1 MLRHLTNAS
10 FWLMVTV
17 LSAMPVSPIA
27 ANEILQFSRP
37 QYETRYRNLIDDL
50 RCLVCQNQNLAESNA
65 DLAQDL
71 RHKTHELIEAGK
83 SDDNIIR
90 FMVDRYGDFIL
101 YRPPLKA
108 KTILLWTAPGILLAV
123 SLIFFIRVTKSRK
136 KLEQTL
142 PAAKKNR
149 EREIL
154 DGTDEIK

>member
-1 MLRHLTNAS
+1 MLRHLTNTTYC
-10 FWLMVTV
+10 LMVAV
-17 LSAMPVSPIA
+17 LAAMPVSPIA
-27 ANEILQFSRP
+27 ANEILQFSQP
-37 QYETRYRNLIDDL
+37 QYETRYRNLIDEL

-71 RHKTHELIEAGK
+71 RHKTHELIEAGE

-136 KLEQTL
+136 KLAQPLT
-142 PAAKKNR
+142 AAQKNR
-149 EREIL
+149 ARALL
-154 DGTDEIK
+154 DGTDDSK